1 MPLSFR
7 LFSVGFSLVCFGIGL
22 YALASGILGKKIKAL
37 PCLIYTIYYLSANA
51 LILAGIFRVYVL
63 VDAYEYEYVYVNV
76 INLLDGT
83 IGNLLHSIMLA
94 FILRRFLGTNFWQ
107 GLAAAFLGNFIVYTA
122 NSVLMEVTSYYSPTF
137 GGMYLYTF
145 ITIYIPYLAVL
156 LAAAIVVSIL
166 RKSGFYQYFSH
177 LFSRKSWAAGT
188 LLFSFLM
195 MCIWQVLDWLYPDT
209 TPGIGYNIFF
219 FALIV
224 AALFWVQFLAMYAAG
239 QDKIRAQEET
249 IAQHQ
254 AHMAL
259 LEDLQQEI
267 RAFRHDFTNLFSGL
281 TLQVQ
286 EGDLVGIQDF
296 MRKTSSYFDEKLE
309 QEIQQM
315 DGLNNI
321 RLYPLRSL
329 LTTKLADMK
338 KRGIHSVLEVLY
350 PVDIRIVMET
360 EDLLRGLGILVD
372 NAMEAAPQTD
382 GTVRI
387 VLLQDEKELYI
398 AVSNNY
404 DKEPE
409 LSSLS
414 KKGYTTKGKGRGT
427 GLASY
432 RRIVSRC
439 SGCVAR
445 TYLKDGYFMQ
455 ELRLP
460 VV

>member
-7 LFSVGFSLVCFGIGL
+7 LFSAGFGYVCFGAGL
-22 YALASGILGKKIKAL
+22 YVLASGIMGKKIKAL
-37 PCLIYTIYYLSANA
+37 PGLIYTVYYLLANG
-51 LILAGIFRVYVL
+51 LMVAGIAVANMQMDIFK
-63 VDAYEYEYVYVNV
+63 YENI
-76 INLLDGT
+76 INLFNGT
-83 IGNLLHSIMLA
+83 LGNLLHAIVLA
-94 FILRRFLGTNFWQ
+94 FVLRRFLRADFWQ
-107 GLAAAFLGNFIVYTA
+107 GLAAAFLGNFIAYTV

-145 ITIYIPYLAVL
+145 ITIYIPYMAVL
-156 LAAAIVVSIL
+156 LAAGIVVPVL
-166 RKSGFYQYFSH
+166 RKSSFYRYFSH

-188 LLFSFLM
+188 LLFSFGLM
-195 MCIWQVLDWLYPDT
+195 CVWEVLSWLYPDT
-209 TPGIGYNIFF
+209 TPGIGYNVFF

-259 LEDLQQEI
+259 LEELQQEI

-281 TLQVQ
+281 TLQAE
-286 EGDLVGIQDF
+286 EGDLAGIQDF
-296 MRKTSSYFDEKLE
+296 MRKTSSYFDEKLG

-321 RLYPLRSL
+321 GLYPLRSL
-329 LTTKLADMK
+329 LTAKLADMR
-338 KRGIHSVLEVLY
+338 KRGIRSVLEVLK
-350 PVDIRIVMET
+350 PVNAPVIMET
-360 EDLLRGLGILVD
+360 EDLLRSLGILID
-372 NAMEAAPQTD
+372 NAMEAVPQAE

-387 VLLQDEKELYI
+387 VLLQEEKELYI

-404 DKEPE
+404 EKTPE
-409 LSSLS
+409 LSGISR
-414 KKGYTTKGKGRGT
+414 KGYTTKGKGRGT
-427 GLASY
+427 GLTSY

-439 SGCVAR
+439 RGCVTR
-445 TYLKDGYFMQ
+445 TYLKDGYFVQ

-460 VV
+460 AA

>member
-7 LFSVGFSLVCFGIGL
+7 LFSVGVSYICFGIGL
-22 YALASGILGKKIKAL
+22 YALASGILEKKIKAL
-37 PCLIYTIYYLSANA
+37 PCVIYTIYYLFANA
-51 LILAGIFRVYVL
+51 LILAGIFRVYVQ

-76 INLLDGT
+76 INLLNGT
-83 IGNLLHSIMLA
+83 IGNLLHAIMLA
-94 FILRRFLGTNFWQ
+94 FILRRFLGADFWQ
-107 GLAAAFLGNFIVYTA
+107 GLAAAFLGNFIAYTV

-145 ITIYIPYLAVL
+145 ITIYIPHLAVL
-156 LAAAIVVSIL
+156 LAAAIVVPIL
-166 RKSGFYQYFSH
+166 RKSSFYRYFSH
-177 LFSRKSWAAGT
+177 LFSGKLWAAGT
-188 LLFSFLM
+188 LLFSFLL
-195 MCIWQVLDWLYPDT
+195 MCVWQVLDWLYPDT

-224 AALFWVQFLAMYAAG
+224 VALFWVQFLAMYAAG

-259 LEDLQQEI
+259 LEELQQEI

-281 TLQVQ
+281 TLQAQ
-286 EGDLVGIQDF
+286 EGDLAGIQDF
-296 MRKTSSYFDEKLE
+296 MRKTSSYFDEKLG

-338 KRGIHSVLEVLY
+338 KRGIHSVIEVLY
-350 PVDIRIVMET
+350 PVDNKIVMET

-387 VLLQDEKELYI
+387 ILLQEEKELYI

-409 LSSLS
+409 LSTLS
-414 KKGYTTKGKGRGT
+414 RKGYTTKGKGRGT

-439 SGCVAR
+439 KGCVAR

-460 VV
+460 VA

>member
-7 LFSVGFSLVCFGIGL
+7 LFSVGFSLVCFGVGL
-22 YALASGILGKKIKAL
+22 YALASGILGKKIKVL
-37 PCLIYTIYYLSANA
+37 SCFIYTAYYLLANA
-51 LILAGIFRVYVL
+51 LMLVGMVGVY
-63 VDAYEYEYVYVNV
+63 AQAEVYQK
-76 INLLDGT
+76 IYSLLNGT
-83 IGNLLHSIMLA
+83 LGNLFHCIVLA
-94 FILRRFLGTNFWQ
+94 LILRRYLGADFWQ
-107 GLAAAFLGNFIVYTA
+107 GLAAAFLGNFIAYTA
-122 NSVLMEVTSYYSPTF
+122 NSVLQEVASYYSPTF

-145 ITIYIPYLAVL
+145 ITIYIPFLAVL
-156 LAAAIVVSIL
+156 LVAATVVPIL
-166 RKSGFYQYFSH
+166 RKSSFYRYFSH
-177 LFSRKSWAAGT
+177 LFSRKPWAVGT
-188 LLFSFLM
+188 LLFSFVLM
-195 MCIWQVLDWLYPDT
+195 CVWQVLDWLYPDT
-209 TPGIGYNIFF
+209 TPGIGYSIFF

-224 AALFWVQFLAMYAAG
+224 VALFWVQFLAMYAAG

-259 LEDLQQEI
+259 LEELQQEI

-281 TLQVQ
+281 ALQAQ

-296 MRKTSSYFDEKLE
+296 MRKTSSYFDEKLG

-338 KRGIHSVLEVLY
+338 KRAIHPALEVLH
-350 PVDIRIVMET
+350 PIDIKIVMET
-360 EDLLRGLGILVD
+360 EDLLRGMGILID

-387 VLLQDEKELYI
+387 VLLQEERELYI

-404 DKEPE
+404 EKAPQ
-409 LSSLS
+409 LSALS
-414 KKGYTTKGKGRGT
+414 RKGYTTKGKGRGT
-427 GLASY
+427 GLSSY

-439 SGCVAR
+439 KGCVTR
-445 TYLKDGYFMQ
+445 TYLKDGFFVQ

-460 VV
+460 VA

>member
-7 LFSVGFSLVCFGIGL
+7 LFSAGFGYVCFGAGL
-22 YALASGILGKKIKAL
+22 YVLASGIMGKKIKAL
-37 PCLIYTIYYLSANA
+37 PGLIYTFYYLLANG
-51 LILAGIFRVYVL
+51 LVVAGMAAANTQMDIF
-63 VDAYEYEYVYVNV
+63 AYENI
-76 INLLDGT
+76 INLINGT
-83 IGNLLHSIMLA
+83 LGNLMHAIVLA
-94 FILRRFLGTNFWQ
+94 FVLRRFSGADFWQ
-107 GLAAAFLGNFIVYTA
+107 GLAAAFLGNFIAYTV
-122 NSVLMEVTSYYSPTF
+122 NSVLMEVTAYYSPTF

-145 ITIYIPYLAVL
+145 ITIYIPYMAVL
-156 LAAAIVVSIL
+156 LAAGIVVPVL
-166 RKSGFYQYFSH
+166 RKSSFYRYFSH
-177 LFSRKSWAAGT
+177 LFSRRFWAAGT
-188 LLFSFLM
+188 LLLSFGLM
-195 MCIWQVLDWLYPDT
+195 CVWQVLSWLYPDT

-259 LEDLQQEI
+259 LEELQQEI

-281 TLQVQ
+281 TLQAQ
-286 EGDLVGIQDF
+286 EGDLAGIQDF
-296 MRKTSSYFDEKLE
+296 MKKTSSYFDEKLG

-329 LTTKLADMK
+329 LTAKLADMRK
-338 KRGIHSVLEVLY
+338 KGIGSALEVLK
-350 PVDIRIVMET
+350 PVDGRVTMET
-360 EDLLRGLGILVD
+360 EDLLRGVGILID
-372 NAMEAAPQTD
+372 NAMEAAPERE

-387 VLLQDEKELYI
+387 VLLQEEKELYI

-404 DKEPE
+404 EKTPE
-409 LSSLS
+409 LSAISQ
-414 KKGYTTKGKGRGT
+414 KGYTTKGKGRGT
-427 GLASY
+427 GLTSY

-439 SGCVAR
+439 RGCVTR
-445 TYLKDGYFMQ
+445 TYLKDGYFVQ

-460 VV
+460 AA

>member
-7 LFSVGFSLVCFGIGL
+7 LFSVGFSFVCFGIGL
-22 YALASGILGKKIKAL
+22 YALASGILGKKIKL
-37 PCLIYTIYYLSANA
+37 VPCLIYTVYYLLANA
-51 LILAGIFRVYVL
+51 MIYAVIVILDVTMGVYRH
-63 VDAYEYEYVYVNV
+63 VNI
-76 INLLDGT
+76 INLLNGT
-83 IGNLLHSIMLA
+83 LGNLLHAVVLA
-94 FILRRFLGTNFWQ
+94 LVLRRCFGTDFWQ
-107 GLAAAFLGNFIVYTA
+107 GLAAAFLGNFIAYTA

-156 LAAAIVVSIL
+156 LTAAIVVPIL
-166 RKSGFYQYFSH
+166 RKSSFYRYFSH
-177 LFSRKSWAAGT
+177 LFSKKTWAIGT
-188 LLFSFLM
+188 LLFSFVL
-195 MCIWQVLDWLYPDT
+195 MCIWQVLNWMYPDT

-259 LEDLQQEI
+259 LEELQQEI

-281 TLQVQ
+281 TLQAQ
-286 EGDLVGIQDF
+286 EGDLAGIQDF
-296 MRKTSSYFDEKLE
+296 MRKTSSYFDEKLG

-321 RLYPLRSL
+321 GLYPLRSL
-329 LTTKLADMK
+329 LTTKLADMRK
-338 KRGIHSVLEVLY
+338 KGIHSVLEVLY
-350 PVDIRIVMET
+350 PVDTKVVMET
-360 EDLLRGLGILVD
+360 EDLLRGLGILID
-372 NAMEAAPQTD
+372 NAIEAVPQTD

-387 VLLQDEKELYI
+387 VLLQEETELYI

-404 DKEPE
+404 EKTPE
-409 LSSLS
+409 LSALS
-414 KKGYTTKGKGRGT
+414 RKGYTTKGNGHGT
-427 GLASY
+427 GLTSY

-439 SGCVAR
+439 RGCVTR
-445 TYLKDGYFMQ
+445 TYLKDGYFVQ

-460 VV
+460 AA